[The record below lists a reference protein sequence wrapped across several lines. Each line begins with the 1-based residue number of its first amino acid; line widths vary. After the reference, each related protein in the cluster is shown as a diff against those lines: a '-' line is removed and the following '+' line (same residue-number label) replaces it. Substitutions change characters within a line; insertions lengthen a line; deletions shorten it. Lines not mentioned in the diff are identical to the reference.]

1 MDASDRFRTVVVEAV
16 RSNALTASAD
26 DKEMIDQSFEQ
37 LGFDSLTLMEFC
49 IAIAAET
56 GVNLPVAQVVPL
68 KTPAAVIRFLADG
81 RGGSKLATPQAGPRD
96 GLVARVLAG
105 LATASSAS
113 DYYRIQIEMAQL
125 ATGPETAT
133 ARTSAVRAPPTLV
146 QDLDRTLN
154 ESAKVRPSLA
164 DFQRRRIDDSVFLY
178 TNGNGADHLTVGFCG
193 FIGLLSM
200 PLAIVLQYFA
210 EGFDLRIP

>member
-133 ARTSAVRAPPTLV
+133 ARTSAVRAPPKTLPPIGKPPHQASGNPTPTPRHQIPSTV
-146 QDLDRTLN
+146 AARSRPRHKTKTPTARRKNLN
-154 ESAKVRPSLA
+154 PSCA
-164 DFQRRRIDDSVFLY
+164 MNRVTVSVCRS
-178 TNGNGADHLTVGFCG
+178 G
-193 FIGLLSM
+193 
-200 PLAIVLQYFA
+200 
-210 EGFDLRIP
+210 